1 MLELGGKPNA
11 QPAADLIS
19 DGSDATFMAEVIEA
33 SREIPVIVDFWAPWC
48 GPCRTLTPAIE
59 GAVTGAGGKVRL
71 VKINVDE
78 NPQIAAQLRV
88 QSIPT
93 VYAFWQGQPVDGFQ
107 GALPGS
113 EVAAFI
119 DRVGA
124 LAGDGGLAEALEAAE
139 AMLAE
144 GAAADAAQTFA
155 AILSEDPESAAAY
168 GGLVRA
174 QIAAGQVDEAEKLL
188 AAVPAALAAASEIDA
203 ARAQLA
209 LAHQARNAGPIAQLT
224 AAVEADAHDHQA
236 RLDLAKA
243 LYANGDAQGAVD
255 QLLELFRRDRDW
267 NDGAAKSQLFII
279 FDALKPQDPIAL
291 AARRKLSSMIFA

>member
-1 MLELGGKPNA
+1 MLGLGDKPNA
-11 QPAADLIS
+11 QPKADLIS

-33 SREIPVIVDFWAPWC
+33 SREVPVIVDFWAPWC

-78 NPQIAAQLRV
+78 NPQIAAQLRI

-119 DRVGA
+119 ERVGA

-139 AMLAE
+139 TMLAE

-155 AILSEDPESAAAY
+155 AILAEDPESAAAY

-174 QIAAGQVDEAEKLL
+174 QIAVGQIEEAEQLL
-188 AAVPAALAAASEIDA
+188 EAVPASLTAASEVDA

-209 LAHQARNAGPIAQLT
+209 LAHQARNAGPIEQLR
-224 AAVEADAHDHQA
+224 AAVEADPDDHQS

-243 LYANGDAQGAVD
+243 LYAKGDAQAAVD
-255 QLLELFRRDRDW
+255 QLLELFRRDREW

-291 AARRKLSSMIFA
+291 TARRKLSSMIFA